1 MSCHCAADAGLTDVF
16 GERFARHE
24 ARRFRRRGL
33 PERAQRLI
41 DSVRPLVRFH
51 EATVLEGGAGVGGL
65 SIELLRHG
73 VRRAMVVDAIPA
85 AVRTAR
91 ELAEEYGV
99 AARLSGVVADFVT
112 LEDATVHDIVVL
124 DRVVCCYPDWR
135 ALLETA
141 TARAARVVALSYPRA
156 AWWTALGAA
165 TANAGMWALRRQFRT
180 HVHPP
185 AQMHALL
192 RARGFAPRV
201 AGRIGM
207 WEICVA
213 PRLVDTH

>member
-1 MSCHCAADAGLTDVF
+1 MSCRCAADAGLTDVF

-33 PERAQRLI
+33 PDRAQRLI
-41 DSVRPLVRFH
+41 DAVRPLVRFH

-65 SIELLRHG
+65 SIELLRRG
-73 VRRAMVVDAIPA
+73 VRRAVVVDAIPA

-91 ELAEEYGV
+91 ELAEEYDV
-99 AARLSGVVADFVT
+99 ASRMTGIVADFAT
-112 LEDATVHDIVVL
+112 LDDAAVHDIVVL

-135 ALLETA
+135 ALLENA
-141 TARAARVVALSYPRA
+141 TARAARVVALTYPRA
-156 AWWTALGAA
+156 AWWTALGASA
-165 TANAGMWALRRQFRT
+165 TNAGLWLTRRHFRT

-185 AQMHALL
+185 AQMHGLL

-201 AGRIGM
+201 VGRLGM

-213 PRLVDTH
+213 PRLVETH